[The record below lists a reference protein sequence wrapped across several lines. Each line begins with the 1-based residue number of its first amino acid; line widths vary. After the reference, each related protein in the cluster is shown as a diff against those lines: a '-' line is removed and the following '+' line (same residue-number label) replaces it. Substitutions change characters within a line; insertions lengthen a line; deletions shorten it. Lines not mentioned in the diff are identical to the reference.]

1 VSKSDDK
8 VRNQVKE
15 EEEEKKFHIRRE

>member
-1 VSKSDDK
+1 MYVDTMYNNNTEINLHIK

-15 EEEEKKFHIRRE
+15 